1 VLVVSEPGQG
11 STEKKTI
18 FIPAYLRVAFKK
30 ITAIEVSGNQ
40 GEMSAT
46 VILTIHLKG
55 LSSETKNE
63 IKKRL
68 NIGINNEMFFSLDT
82 NPDKHRNFEEGNF
95 LGQ

>member
-1 VLVVSEPGQG
+1 VCLSSASPARDKLR
-11 STEKKTI
+11 KKLF

-30 ITAIEVSGNQ
+30 ITAIEVTSNQ

-68 NIGINNEMFFSLDT
+68 NIGINNEMFFSMNT
-82 NPDKHRNFEEGNF
+82 NPDKHRNF
-95 LGQ
+95 